1 MEEVVSR
8 SPLAARIARGTA
20 LAVAAALALAACGS
34 GGEESG
40 GTGSVVNYALPANA
54 TPNWI
59 LPIGVPGTLATHN
72 TSIYRSLWPALVA
85 FNGST
90 GQVALDEAASVAE
103 SIQWSEDGTQVT
115 LKLKDMS
122 WSDGRPV
129 AARDVEFWFNLIK
142 AGKDGW
148 GSYAEGKM
156 PDNVV
161 AVSTPDERTVVLTLD
176 QAYNQQWFTST
187 QLTLITPL
195 PQHAWAKTSDDGA
208 VGDGDR
214 DPAQARAIFDYLVA
228 ESKDLASYETNPL
241 WDVVSGPFTAQEYA
255 ANGQVKL
262 VRNQAYDGTDPAH
275 ADEVNLLPFTS
286 ADAEVNAVRAKS
298 VDYGYIPS
306 SALAQEQQYTGL
318 GYRVQPW
325 TGWSVTYMP
334 YNFHHPQMGAVFSRL
349 YVRQALQHAI
359 DQVGISDVVW
369 HGAADPGYG
378 PVPQEPASDYLSE
391 VQANNPYPFDPA
403 ASTQLFAAHGW
414 TRGGDGVLACANAGT
429 GADQCGEG
437 IAAGTKMEL
446 TFLVQS
452 GSQETDN
459 QFAEIQSALQ
469 QVGVSV
475 YLEQAPLNQVLSRTV
490 PCEAGDPECTWQL
503 SYFGTA
509 GSWYFGAY
517 PTGERI
523 FGTGGTANFGS
534 YSNPEADALL
544 SAAVLS
550 NEPGTMAQYSALLAR
565 DLPVMW
571 LPNPVYQVS
580 VIAEGLTGTTQDPGA
595 NFYPQRWG
603 WES

>member
-8 SPLAARIARGTA
+8 PRLAARTARGTA

-34 GGEESG
+34 GDGSG
-40 GTGSVVNYALPANA
+40 DDSSVVNYALPANA

-72 TSIYRSLWPALVA
+72 TSIYESLWPSLVA

-90 GQVALDEAASVAE
+90 GDVALDEAASVAE
-103 SIQWSEDGTQVT
+103 SIQWSADGTQVT
-115 LKLKDMS
+115 LKLKGMS

-129 AARDVEFWFNLIK
+129 TSRDVEFWFNLIK

-148 GSYAEGKM
+148 GSYAAGRM

-161 AVSTPDERTVVLTLD
+161 AVEAPDERTVVLTLD
-176 QAYNQQWFTST
+176 QAYNQRWFTST

-228 ESKDLASYETNPL
+228 ESKDLTSYETNPL
-241 WDVVSGPFTAQEYA
+241 WDVVSGPFTAAEYA
-255 ANGQVKL
+255 GNGQVKL

-286 ADAEVNAVRAKS
+286 ADAEVNAVRARS

-306 SALAQEQQYTGL
+306 SALAQERQYTDL
-318 GYRVQPW
+318 GYRVEPW
-325 TGWSVTYMP
+325 SGWSVTYMP
-334 YNFHHPQMGAVFSRL
+334 YNFHHPQLGAVFSQL

-359 DQVGISDVVW
+359 DQERISEVVW

-378 PVPQEPASDYLSE
+378 PVPQAPKSEYLSE
-391 VQANNPYPFDPA
+391 VQTGNPYPFDPA

-414 TRGGDGVLACANAGT
+414 TRGGDGVLTCTSPGA

-437 IAAGTKMEL
+437 IAAGTRMEL

-469 QVGVSV
+469 QVGVPV

-523 FGTGGTANFGS
+523 FGTGGSANFGS

-544 SAAVLS
+544 SAAVRS
-550 NEPGTMAQYSALLAR
+550 NEPGTMAEYSALLAR

>member
-1 MEEVVSR
+1 MSR
-8 SPLAARIARGTA
+8 PPLAARIARGTA

-195 PQHAWAKTSDDGA
+195 PQHSWAKTSDDGA

-359 DQVGISDVVW
+359 DQVGISEVVW

-391 VQANNPYPFDPA
+391 VQATNPYPFDPA
-403 ASTQLFAAHGW
+403 ASAQLFAARGW
-414 TRGGDGVLACANAGT
+414 TRGGDGVLACTNAGT

-475 YLEQAPLNQVLSRTV
+475 YLEQAPLNQVLSRTA
-490 PCEAGDPECTWQL
+490 PCKAGAPECTWQL

-523 FGTGGTANFGS
+523 FGSGGTANFGN

>member
-1 MEEVVSR
+1 MSR
-8 SPLAARIARGTA
+8 PPLAARLVRGTA
-20 LAVAAALALAACGS
+20 LAVAAALTLAACGS
-34 GGEESG
+34 GGDESG
-40 GTGSVVNYALPANA
+40 GDGSVVNYALPANA

-72 TSIYRSLWPALVA
+72 ISIYKSLWPSLVA

-90 GQVALDEAASVAE
+90 GEVALDEAASVAE
-103 SIQWSEDGTQVT
+103 SIRWSGDGTQVT
-115 LKLKDMS
+115 LALKAMS
-122 WSDGRPV
+122 WSDGQPV
-129 AARDVEFWFNLIK
+129 TSRDVEFWFNLIK

-148 GSYAEGKM
+148 ASYAEGKM
-156 PDNVV
+156 PDNVT
-161 AVSTPDERTVVLTLD
+161 AVETPDPSTVVLTLD

-195 PQHAWAKTSDDGA
+195 PHHAWAKTSDDGA

-214 DPAQARAIFDYLVA
+214 DPAQARQIFDYLVA
-228 ESKDLASYETNPL
+228 EAEDLASYETNPL
-241 WDVVSGPFTAQEYA
+241 WDVVSGPFTAAEYA

-262 VRNQAYDGTDPAH
+262 VRNQSYDGTDPAR

-298 VDYGYIPS
+298 VDYGYISS

-318 GYRVQPW
+318 GYRVEPW

-334 YNFHHPQMGAVFSRL
+334 YNFHHPQMGAVFSQL
-349 YVRQALQHAI
+349 YVRQALQHAV

-391 VQANNPYPFDPA
+391 VQANNPYPFDLA
-403 ASTQLFAAHGW
+403 AATQLFTAHGW
-414 TRGGDGVLACANAGT
+414 TPGPDGVLACTNPGS
-429 GADQCGEG
+429 GPDQCGEG
-437 IAAGTKMEL
+437 VAAGTRMEL

-469 QVGVSV
+469 QVGVGV

-550 NEPGTMAQYSALLAR
+550 NEQGTMAQYSALLAQ

>member
-1 MEEVVSR
+1 MSR
-8 SPLAARIARGTA
+8 PPLAARLVRGTA

-34 GGEESG
+34 GGDESG
-40 GTGSVVNYALPANA
+40 GDGSVVNYALPANA

-72 TSIYRSLWPALVA
+72 ISIYKSLWPSLVA

-90 GQVALDEAASVAE
+90 GEVVLDEAASVAE
-103 SIQWSEDGTQVT
+103 SIRWSGDGTQVT
-115 LKLKDMS
+115 LALKGMS
-122 WSDGRPV
+122 WSDGQPV
-129 AARDVEFWFNLIK
+129 TSRDVEFWFNLIK

-148 GSYAEGKM
+148 ASYAEGKM

-161 AVSTPDERTVVLTLD
+161 AVETPDPSTVVLTLD

-195 PQHAWAKTSDDGA
+195 PHHAWAKTSDDGA

-214 DPAQARAIFDYLVA
+214 DPAQARQIFDYLVA
-228 ESKDLASYETNPL
+228 EAEDLASYETNPL
-241 WDVVSGPFTAQEYA
+241 WDVVSGPFTAAEYA

-262 VRNQAYDGTDPAH
+262 VRNQAYDGTDPAR

-318 GYRVQPW
+318 GYRVEPW

-334 YNFHHPQMGAVFSRL
+334 YNFHHPQMGAVFSQL
-349 YVRQALQHAI
+349 YVRQALQHAV

-391 VQANNPYPFDPA
+391 VQANNPYPFDLA
-403 ASTQLFAAHGW
+403 AATQLFTAHGW
-414 TRGGDGVLACANAGT
+414 TPGPDGVLACTNPGS
-429 GADQCGEG
+429 GPDQCGEG
-437 IAAGTKMEL
+437 VAAGTRMEL

-469 QVGVSV
+469 QVGVGV

-550 NEPGTMAQYSALLAR
+550 NEPGTMAQYSALLAQ